1 MFSPQQKKDIA
12 EKVQHAIQQTLND
25 ELPEGEVN
33 FILHVD
39 GAEDLSWANIRNS
52 SARDVPV
59 PDVLVQNL
67 SASNKASTRQG
78 RA

>member
-1 MFSPQQKKDIA
+1 MFSSQQKQEIA
-12 EKVQHAIQQTLND
+12 AKVQHAIQQTLND
-25 ELPEGEVN
+25 KLPIGEVN

-39 GAEDLSWANIRNS
+39 GAENWSWANIRNN

-59 PDVLVQNL
+59 PDVLMQNM
-67 SASNKASTRQG
+67 SASNTARTRQW

>member
-1 MFSPQQKKDIA
+1 MFSPQQKQEIA
-12 EKVQHAIQQTLND
+12 AKVQHAIQQTLND
-25 ELPEGEVN
+25 ELPIGEVS

-39 GAEDLSWANIRNS
+39 GAEDWSWANIRNS

-59 PDVLVQNL
+59 PDVLVKNM
-67 SASNKASTRQG
+67 SASNTARTRQG